1 MYKTRVLTV
10 GPASNTTGDTARQ
23 LPSHNEVIVAVLQV
37 LDRDEEGRATQ
48 IEVITGPRA

>member
-23 LPSHNEVIVAVLQV
+23 LPAHNEVIFAVLQILSV
-37 LDRDEEGRATQ
+37 DEEGRATS
-48 IEVITGPRA
+48 IEVITTPK